1 VLVTEKDG
9 KTTHAMHLVGKDGT
23 HLAQAS
29 GSPTEHRMLA
39 SVRGKALL
47 GGRVVTATDE
57 GLLALR
63 IDSGRFVESALFPDT
78 QPFVS
83 SDVELFAGPGGSI
96 YVASAKEIL
105 ELTLHG
111 N

>member
-1 VLVTEKDG
+1 
-9 KTTHAMHLVGKDGT
+9 
-23 HLAQAS
+23 
-29 GSPTEHRMLA
+29 MLA

-47 GGRVVTATDE
+47 GGRVVAATDD

-63 IDSGRFVESALFPDT
+63 VESRTFVEGTLFPDT

-96 YVASAKEIL
+96 YVVAAKEIL
-105 ELTLHG
+105 ELTLH
-111 N
+111 